1 MSGCPYFEKRHLYV
15 ELSFVFFP
23 LSLNE
28 FSQAFLFLKLFFLL
42 LLLFIFLLFIPQMSR
57 TKWQMVFFFPFFFTC
72 SSRLF
77 KNKPP
82 AEGEDDD
89 PTQAGVNKA
98 SKGGIIYGDYLQ
110 VEHALQDLF
119 SINLFLIYCSLHF
132 CFLYSFFYLSA
143 REDTVISGPAEWSE
157 GKKDPRWAPFCRYP
171 SR

>member
-1 MSGCPYFEKRHLYV
+1 MPVLWEEALVRRIFLCLFFIVSKWV
-15 ELSFVFFP
+15 LS
-23 LSLNE
+23 S
-28 FSQAFLFLKLFFLL
+28 FSFLEVILFLI
-42 LLLFIFLLFIPQMSR
+42 IFLLFIPQMSR
-57 TKWQMVFFFPFFFTC
+57 TKWQMVFFFFFFTC

-110 VEHALQDLF
+110 VEHVLQDLF

-132 CFLYSFFYLSA
+132 CFLYSLFYLSA
-143 REDTVISGPAEWSE
+143 REDTVISGSAERSE

>member
-1 MSGCPYFEKRHLYV
+1 MS
-15 ELSFVFFP
+15 S
-23 LSLNE
+23 
-28 FSQAFLFLKLFFLL
+28 LKLFFSWSYFFYYYCY
-42 LLLFIFLLFIPQMSR
+42 LFSYYLYHRWVAPND
-57 TKWQMVFFFPFFFTC
+57 KWSFFFPFFFTC

-132 CFLYSFFYLSA
+132 CFLYSFFLPFSSRRYCHLRSCRVKWREERSTMSTFLSLPIK
-143 REDTVISGPAEWSE
+143 VKLLSNFQNFQW
-157 GKKDPRWAPFCRYP
+157 KKT
-171 SR
+171 

>member
-1 MSGCPYFEKRHLYV
+1 MSSR
-15 ELSFVFFP
+15 
-23 LSLNE
+23 
-28 FSQAFLFLKLFFLL
+28 KLFFSWSY
-42 LLLFIFLLFIPQMSR
+42 FFYHYYYFLIIYTTDESHQM
-57 TKWQMVFFFPFFFTC
+57 TNGLFFFSFFFTC

-82 AEGEDDD
+82 AEGEDED

-110 VEHALQDLF
+110 VEHVLQDLF

-143 REDTVISGPAEWSE
+143 REDTVISGPAERSE

>member
-1 MSGCPYFEKRHLYV
+1 MPVLWEEALVRRTFLCLFFIVSKWV
-15 ELSFVFFP
+15 LS
-23 LSLNE
+23 S
-28 FSQAFLFLKLFFLL
+28 FSFLEVIIFLL
-42 LLLFIFLLFIPQMSR
+42 LFSDYLYHRWVAPND
-57 TKWQMVFFFPFFFTC
+57 KWSFFSFFFTC

-110 VEHALQDLF
+110 VEHVLQDLF

-157 GKKDPRWAPFCRYP
+157 GKKDPRWAPFCRHP